1 MRFPPNRTVLAFS
14 AMVALASPAPAS
26 VRAVDPATGPI
37 HFGKVSSDA
46 DRWQRIDF
54 RSKDPLRNAS
64 QIKIAIQ
71 TKGPSLQGM
80 IRIPGGIA
88 SNFNTGTGM
97 TVVDLINVGNEAKG
111 YPDVVALEVLFT
123 KSMSDQ
129 SFWIVTVDYVDGIH

>member
-1 MRFPPNRTVLAFS
+1 MLRLP
-14 AMVALASPAPAS
+14 ALACLILLALGFPAPAADA
-26 VRAVDPATGPI
+26 RAVDPATGPT

-88 SNFNTGTGM
+88 SNFDTGTGM
-97 TVVDLINVGNEAKG
+97 TVIDLINVGDETRG
-111 YPDVVALEVLFT
+111 YADVVALEVLFT

-129 SFWIVTVDYVDGIH
+129 SFWIVTVDYTNGMH